1 MHSSG
6 LKIFIVFAIVIFLN
20 ACKNTKSGFV
30 SRNYHD
36 LTARYNGLY
45 NANLKIDDGAQKLSD
60 AQADI
65 YDRTLPMFKYSDAQK
80 AKSIYPQ
87 MDEALKKTSTVIQR
101 HTLVDKN
108 GNEKPDKEHWIDDN
122 WIAYGKALF
131 YKHEYFEAIETF
143 KYVETTYKKEQGRHV
158 ASLWL
163 AKTYL
168 QLTQLKET
176 EDRLDYLRNQKDL
189 SKKVRADYEAVSADF
204 YLQTRNTD
212 RAISHL
218 KRAIPLTKDR
228 NNSIRYMFILAQLYQ
243 QKGDFKA
250 AYDLYTKVI
259 KKNPVYEMAFN
270 ARINRARCFDAQ
282 SQNSNSVKKEL
293 QKMAKDPK
301 NKEYLDQVY
310 YALAGISQKENKEP
324 EEISYLQRSIAASTT
339 NQNQKAI
346 SYLEL
351 GKIYLLRPDYRTA
364 QLYYDSCITSLGN
377 DHPDYT
383 DILTKRNSLTK
394 LMKALNTIRD
404 QDSLMVLAKMT
415 PAEREKAVEDMM
427 REEDLERQRKME
439 EEKEQQVNQL
449 FNTDTK
455 KPQQTNRGN
464 VSSWYFYNE
473 SAVSFGTND
482 FQRKWG
488 NRKLEDNWRRSN
500 KQMNIQDEEAVVEES
515 TVKEEIKDP
524 VEAREAHKKELL
536 DKIPSDQESIDKS
549 MGKVIDAYYNAAMIY
564 NEQLADKPASTKMFE
579 DLLSKYPD
587 NKYKLPAYYQLYRLY
602 LAMNNPV
609 KSDYY
614 KNILLD
620 KYPDS
625 DYAMIIKNPNFM
637 AEKLARKSDLELFYE
652 DTYRKYL
659 NGEYASVITGKAQAE
674 QMSPGNIYGP
684 KFDMLK
690 TLAIGRTQ
698 PIGVFT
704 VSLQDIVRNYSDDPV
719 KDQAQD
725 ILDYIN
731 GMGSINENKVPE
743 KDTIARMYNYVE
755 DTTHVLVL
763 GFRNVGPLNSDQLKI
778 KLSNYNTKYYSTKG
792 YSITSQL
799 LDHVTQI
806 ILIREFKDK
815 NDAMLYFNGANDNDE
830 IFGNTNPDLY
840 NMFVISEN
848 NFPSFVMDKNIETYR
863 DFFRKFYQ

>member
-1 MHSSG
+1 MS
-6 LKIFIVFAIVIFLN
+6 

-45 NANLKIDDGAQKLSD
+45 NANLKIAEGAQTLSN
-60 AQADI
+60 AQPDI
-65 YDRTLPMFKYSDAQK
+65 YDRTLPVFKYADAQK

-131 YKHEYFEAIETF
+131 YKHEYFAAIETF
-143 KYVETTYKKEQGRHV
+143 KYVETTYKKEQGRHE

-168 QLTQLKET
+168 QLTQLKEA
-176 EDRLDYLRNQKDL
+176 EDKLDYLRNQKDL
-189 SKKVRADYEAVSADF
+189 SKKVRAEYDAVAADY

-212 RAISHL
+212 RAIEHL
-218 KRAIPLTKDR
+218 KKAIPVTKNR
-228 NNSIRYMFILAQLYQ
+228 NNKIRYMFILAQLYQ
-243 QKGDFKA
+243 VKGDFKSA
-250 AYDLYTKVI
+250 FELYTKVI

-293 QKMAKDPK
+293 QKMARDPK

-310 YALAGISQKENKEP
+310 YALAGIAQKENKEGD
-324 EEISYLQRSIAASTT
+324 EIVYLQKSIAASTS

-351 GKIYLLRPDYRTA
+351 GKIYLSKPDYRTA
-364 QLYYDSCITSLGN
+364 QLYYDSCISSLGN

-394 LMKALNTIRD
+394 LIKALNTIHD
-404 QDSLMVLAKMT
+404 QDSMMVLAKMS
-415 PAEREKAVEDMM
+415 PAEREKAVDEMLKKED
-427 REEDLERQRKME
+427 EERQRKID

-449 FNTDTK
+449 FNTDNK
-455 KPQQTNRGN
+455 QQQQANHGGE
-464 VSSWYFYNE
+464 SSWYFYNQ
-473 SAVSFGTND
+473 SAISFGTND

-488 NRKLEDNWRRSN
+488 SRKLEDNWRRNN
-500 KQMNIQDEEAVVEES
+500 KQLNLQEEEVVVEDS
-515 TVKEEIKDP
+515 VKDEIKDP
-524 VEAREAHKKELL
+524 TEAREAHRKELL
-536 DKIPSDQESIDKS
+536 EKIPSDQASIDKS
-549 MGKVIDAYYNAAMIY
+549 TGKVIDAYYNAAMIY
-564 NEQLADKPASTKMFE
+564 NEQLNDKPASAKMFE
-579 DLLSKYPD
+579 DLLAKYPD

-602 LAMNNPV
+602 LAMKDPQ

-614 KNILLD
+614 KNILLE

-637 AEKLARKSDLELFYE
+637 AEKAAKKSDLELFYE

-659 NGEYASVITGKAQAE
+659 NGEYADVITRKAQAD
-674 QMSPGNIYGP
+674 QMYPNNVYVP

-698 PIGVFT
+698 PVGSFT
-704 VSLQDIVRNYSDDPV
+704 ASLQDIVRNYSEDPV
-719 KDQAQD
+719 KEQAQD

-731 GMGSINENKVPE
+731 GMGAVSETKMPE
-743 KDTIARMYNYVE
+743 KDTLERMYNYSE
-755 DTTHVLVL
+755 DTTHLLVL
-763 GFRNVGPLNSDQLKI
+763 AFRNVGPLNSDQLKI

-799 LDHVTQI
+799 LDHITQI
-806 ILIREFKDK
+806 IIIREFTNK
-815 NDAMLYFNGANDNDE
+815 NEAMLYFTGANDNDE

-840 NMFVISEN
+840 QMFVMSDN
-848 NFPSFVMDKNIETYR
+848 NFPSFVKDKKIETYQ

>member
-1 MHSSG
+1 MHSLRVKISVVFG
-6 LKIFIVFAIVIFLN
+6 LALFAS
-20 ACKNTKSGFV
+20 ACKNTKSGFI

-60 AQADI
+60 AQTDI
-65 YDRTLPMFKYSDAQK
+65 YDRVLPVFKYADAQK

-143 KYVETTYKKEQGRHV
+143 KYVETTYKNEQGRHV

-168 QLTQLKET
+168 QLTQLKEV
-176 EDRLDYLRNQKDL
+176 EDKLDYLRNQKDL
-189 SKKVRADYEAVSADF
+189 SKKVRAEYDAVAADY

-212 RAISHL
+212 RAIEHL
-218 KRAIPLTKDR
+218 ELAIPVTKNR
-228 NNSIRYMFILAQLYQ
+228 NSRIRYMFILAQLYQ

-250 AYDLYTKVI
+250 AFDLYTKVI

-270 ARINRARCFDAQ
+270 ARINRARCFDSQ

-310 YALAGISQKENKEP
+310 YALAGISQKENKEE
-324 EEISYLQRSIAASTT
+324 EEIIYLQKSISASTS

-351 GKIYLLRPDYRTA
+351 GKIYLSKPDYRTA
-364 QLYYDSCITSLGN
+364 QLYYDSCITNLGN

-394 LMKALNTIRD
+394 LIKALNTIHD
-404 QDSLMVLAKMT
+404 QDSLMQLALMS
-415 PAEREKAVEDMM
+415 PAEREKAVEDMLKK
-427 REEDLERQRKME
+427 EDEERQRKLE

-449 FNTDTK
+449 FNNDNK
-455 KPQQTNRGN
+455 QQQQFNRGN
-464 VSSWYFYNE
+464 GSSWYFYNQ
-473 SAVSFGTND
+473 SAITFGYND

-488 NRKLEDNWRRSN
+488 SRKLEDNWRRSS
-500 KQMNIQDEEAVVEES
+500 KQMNIQEEEVVVED
-515 TVKEEIKDP
+515 TVKNEIKDP
-524 VEAREAHKKELL
+524 AEAREAHRKELL
-536 DKIPSDQESIDKS
+536 DKIPSDQEAINKS
-549 MGKVIDAYYNAAMIY
+549 VGKVIDAYYNAAMIY
-564 NEQLADKPASTKMFE
+564 NEQLNDKTASAKMFE
-579 DLLSKYPD
+579 DLLEKYPD

-602 LAMNNPV
+602 LAMKNTQ
-609 KSDYY
+609 KSEYY
-614 KNILLD
+614 KNMLLD

-637 AEKLARKSDLELFYE
+637 AEKAAKKSDLELFYE

-659 NGEYASVITGKAQAE
+659 NGEYASVITRKAQAE
-674 QMSPGNIYGP
+674 QMYPGNAYIP

-698 PIGVFT
+698 PIGAFT
-704 VSLQDIVRNYSDDPV
+704 ASLQDIVRNYSEDPV
-719 KDQAQD
+719 KTQAQD

-731 GMGSINENKVPE
+731 GMGQMDENKIPE
-743 KDTIARMYNYVE
+743 KDTLERMYNYNE
-755 DTTHVLVL
+755 DTTHMVILA
-763 GFRNVGPLNSDQLKI
+763 FRNVGPINSDQLKV

-799 LDHVTQI
+799 LDHITQI
-806 ILIREFKDK
+806 IIIREFADK
-815 NDAMLYFNGANDNDE
+815 NEAMLYFNGANDNDE

-840 NMFVISEN
+840 NIFVISSN
-848 NFPSFVMDKNIETYR
+848 NFPSYIKDKKTETYL

>member
-6 LKIFIVFAIVIFLN
+6 LKVIIVFAFALFMSS
-20 ACKNTKSGFV
+20 CKNTKSGFI

-45 NANLKIDDGAQKLSD
+45 NANLKIEDGAQKLSD
-60 AQADI
+60 AQVDI
-65 YDRTLPMFKYSDAQK
+65 YDRTLPVYKYADAQK

-143 KYVETTYKKEQGRHV
+143 KYVETTYKKEQGRHEG
-158 ASLWL
+158 SLWL

-168 QLTQLKET
+168 QLTQLKEA
-176 EDRLDYLRNQKDL
+176 EDKLDYLRNQKDL
-189 SKKVRADYEAVSADF
+189 SKKVRAEYDAVAADY

-212 RAISHL
+212 RAIEHL
-218 KRAIPLTKDR
+218 KLAIPVAKNR
-228 NNSIRYMFILAQLYQ
+228 NNQIRYMFILAQLYQ
-243 QKGDFKA
+243 QKGDFKTA
-250 AYDLYTKVI
+250 FDLYTKVI

-310 YALAGISQKENKEP
+310 YALAGISQKESKEE
-324 EEISYLQRSIAASTT
+324 EEIIYLQKSVLASTS
-339 NQNQKAI
+339 NKNQKAI

-351 GKIYLLRPDYRTA
+351 GKIYLSKPDYKTA
-364 QLYYDSCITSLGN
+364 QLYYDSCITNLGN

-404 QDSLMVLAKMT
+404 QDSLMVLARMT
-415 PAEREKAVEDMM
+415 PAEREKAVEDLLKK
-427 REEDLERQRKME
+427 EDEERQRKME

-455 KPQQTNRGN
+455 QQQPTRGN
-464 VSSWYFYNE
+464 GSSWYFYNT
-473 SAVSFGTND
+473 SAISFGTND

-488 NRKLEDNWRRSN
+488 NRKLEDDWRRSN
-500 KQMNIQDEEAVVEES
+500 KQMNIQEDETVVEE
-515 TVKEEIKDP
+515 TKKEEIKDP
-524 VEAREAHKKELL
+524 TEAREAHKKELL
-536 DKIPSDQESIDKS
+536 DKIPSDQAAIDKS

-564 NEQLADKPASTKMFE
+564 NEQLNDKPASAKMFE

-602 LAMNNPV
+602 LSMKDNQ

-614 KNILLD
+614 KNLLLD

-637 AEKLARKSDLELFYE
+637 AEKAAKKSDIELFYE

-659 NGEYASVITGKAQAE
+659 NGEYASVISCKAQAE
-674 QMSPGNIYGP
+674 QMYPGNIYIP

-690 TLAIGRTQ
+690 TLSIGRTQ
-698 PIGVFT
+698 PVGVFT
-704 VSLQDIVRNYSDDPV
+704 ASLQDIVRNYSDDPV

-731 GMGSINENKVPE
+731 GLSSIDENKIPE
-743 KDTIARMYNYVE
+743 KDTVARMYNYME
-755 DTTHVLVL
+755 SAAHLLVIS
-763 GFRNVGPLNSDQLKI
+763 FRNVGPVNSDQLKN

-799 LDHVTQI
+799 LDHITQI
-806 ILIREFKDK
+806 IIIREFKNK
-815 NDAMLYFNGANDNDE
+815 EEAMLYYNGANDNDE

-840 NMFVISEN
+840 NIFIISDN
-848 NFPSFVMDKNIETYR
+848 NFPSFVKDKKIETYQ

>member
-6 LKIFIVFAIVIFLN
+6 LKVIIVFALALFVSS
-20 ACKNTKSGFV
+20 CKNTKSGFI
-30 SRNYHD
+30 SRNYHN

-45 NANLKIDDGAQKLSD
+45 NANLKIADGAQKLSD
-60 AQADI
+60 AQVDI
-65 YDRTLPMFKYSDAQK
+65 YDRTLPVYKYADAQK

-143 KYVETTYKKEQGRHV
+143 KYVETTYKKEQGRHEG
-158 ASLWL
+158 SLWL

-168 QLTQLKET
+168 QLTQLKES
-176 EDRLDYLRNQKDL
+176 EDKLDYLRNQKDL
-189 SKKVRADYEAVSADF
+189 SKKVRAEYDAVAADF

-212 RAISHL
+212 RAIEHL
-218 KRAIPLTKDR
+218 KLAIPVAKNR
-228 NNSIRYMFILAQLYQ
+228 NNQIRYMFILAQLYQ
-243 QKGDFKA
+243 QKGDFKTA
-250 AYDLYTKVI
+250 FDLYSKVI

-310 YALAGISQKENKEP
+310 YALAGISQKENKEE
-324 EEISYLQRSIAASTT
+324 EEIIYLQKSIAASTS

-351 GKIYLLRPDYRTA
+351 GKIYLSKPDYRTS

-404 QDSLMVLAKMT
+404 QDSLMVLARMT
-415 PAEREKAVEDMM
+415 PSEREKAVEDLLKKED
-427 REEDLERQRKME
+427 EEQQRKLE

-455 KPQQTNRGN
+455 QQQPTRGN
-464 VSSWYFYNE
+464 GSSWYFYNT
-473 SAVSFGTND
+473 SAISFGTND

-488 NRKLEDNWRRSN
+488 NRKLEDDWRRSN
-500 KQMNIQDEEAVVEES
+500 KQMNIQEEEVVVEDAK
-515 TVKEEIKDP
+515 KEEIKDP
-524 VEAREAHKKELL
+524 TEAREAHKKELL
-536 DKIPSDQESIDKS
+536 DKIPSDQAAIDKS

-564 NEQLADKPASTKMFE
+564 NEQLNDKLASAKMFE

-602 LAMNNPV
+602 LSMKDNQ

-614 KNILLD
+614 KNLLLD

-625 DYAMIIKNPNFM
+625 DYAMIIRNPNFM
-637 AEKLARKSDLELFYE
+637 AEKAAKKSDIELFYE

-659 NGEYASVITGKAQAE
+659 NGEYASVISSKAQAD
-674 QMSPGNIYGP
+674 QMYPGNIYIP

-690 TLAIGRTQ
+690 TLSIGRTQ
-698 PIGVFT
+698 PVGVFT
-704 VSLQDIVRNYSDDPV
+704 ASLQDIVRNYSEDPV

-725 ILDYIN
+725 ILDYIS
-731 GMGSINENKVPE
+731 GLSSIDENKIPE
-743 KDTIARMYNYVE
+743 KDTVARMYNYM
-755 DTTHVLVL
+755 DSAPHLL
-763 GFRNVGPLNSDQLKI
+763 LISFRNVGPVNSDQLKN

-792 YSITSQL
+792 YSINSQL
-799 LDHVTQI
+799 LDHITQI
-806 ILIREFKDK
+806 IIVREFNNKDE
-815 NDAMLYFNGANDNDE
+815 AMLYYNGANDNDE

-840 NMFVISEN
+840 NIFIISDN
-848 NFPSFVMDKNIETYR
+848 NFPSFVKDKKIETYQ